1 MQVAVT
7 GASGHV
13 GGALVRALLAE
24 GHSVTALFQSD
35 TRAIDGLPVKR
46 AQVRVEDRAAV
57 AHALEGAEVVFHAA
71 ARISLS
77 SREDPE
83 AAHVNVAGT
92 ANVVDV
98 CRTQGVRRLVHFST
112 IHALDS
118 RGELLGEGQ
127 GFAYERSKV
136 SAERGVLASVESGL
150 DAVVVSPCA
159 VLGPF
164 DFKPSYMAQVL
175 QLQRRGLLL
184 ATVSGGQSW
193 VDVRDVALAA
203 ISAATKG
210 ARGRR
215 YVISGTW
222 MTMQDLAVEASRL
235 GGLRAPRFVI
245 PKRLVSAMA
254 PAAESIATRLALPAL
269 LTRPSMDAL
278 EDEPRPIG
286 AAAERELGHRPRP
299 IRETLTDTL
308 TWLADL
314 EMPIR
319 SKSSGGS

>member
-13 GGALVRALLAE
+13 GSALVRALLSE
-24 GHSVTALFQSD
+24 GHTVTALYQSD
-35 TRAIDGLPVKR
+35 TRAIEGLPVKR
-46 AQVRVEDRAAV
+46 ARVRVEDRAAV
-57 AHALEGAEVVFHAA
+57 SRALEDAEVVFHAA

-83 AAHVNVAGT
+83 AARTNVEGT
-92 ANVVDV
+92 ANVVGA
-98 CRTQGVRRLVHFST
+98 CREHRVRRLVHFST

-118 RGELLGEGQ
+118 RGELLEEGK

-136 SAERGVLASVESGL
+136 LAERLVLDGVEAGL

-159 VLGPF
+159 VIGPY

-184 ATVSGGQSW
+184 ATVPGGQSW

-203 ISAATKG
+203 IAASSRGVKG
-210 ARGRR
+210 KR
-215 YVISGTW
+215 YVVSGTW
-222 MTMQDLAVEASRL
+222 MTMRDLAIQTSRL
-235 GGLRAPRFVI
+235 GDLPPPRFVI
-245 PKRLVSAMA
+245 PKRLASAVA
-254 PAAESIATRLALPAL
+254 PAAESIATRLGLPAL

-278 EDEPRPIG
+278 EDEPRPVG
-286 AAAERELGHRPRP
+286 GAAERDLGHRPRP

-308 TWLADL
+308 AWLRELDGFDRGAT
-314 EMPIR
+314 
-319 SKSSGGS
+319 

>member
-13 GGALVRALLAE
+13 GSALVRALLSE

-35 TRAIDGLPVKR
+35 TRAIEGLPVTR
-46 AQVRVEDRAAV
+46 AQVRIEDRSAV
-57 AHALEGAEVVFHAA
+57 SRALAGAEVVFHAA

-77 SREDPE
+77 SREDPD
-83 AAHVNVAGT
+83 AARVNVEGT
-92 ANVVDV
+92 THVVEA
-98 CRTQGVRRLVHFST
+98 CRSHGVRRLVHYST
-112 IHALDS
+112 IHALDA
-118 RGELLGEGQ
+118 RGELLGDGQ

-136 SAERGVLASVESGL
+136 LAERTVLASVEAGL

-184 ATVSGGQSW
+184 ATVAGGQSW
-193 VDVRDVALAA
+193 VDVRDVAAAA
-203 ISAATKG
+203 ISAASRG
-210 ARGRR
+210 VRGRR

-222 MTMQDLAVEASRL
+222 MTMRDLAIQTSRL
-235 GGLRAPRFVI
+235 GDLPRPRFVI
-245 PKRLVSAMA
+245 PKRVANAVA
-254 PAAESIATRLALPAL
+254 PAAESIATRLRLPAL
-269 LTRPSMDAL
+269 FTQPSMDAL

-286 AAAERELGHRPRP
+286 AAAERDLGHRPRP
-299 IRETLTDTL
+299 IRETLADTL
-308 TWLADL
+308 AWLREL
-314 EMPIR
+314 E
-319 SKSSGGS
+319 GSERGAT

>member
-13 GGALVRALLAE
+13 GSALVRALLSE
-24 GHSVTALFQSD
+24 GHSVTALYQAD
-35 TRAIDGLPVKR
+35 TRAIEGLPVSR
-46 AQVRVEDRAAV
+46 ERVRIEDRAAV
-57 AHALEGAEVVFHAA
+57 SRAVKGAEVVFHAA
-71 ARISLS
+71 ARISLT

-83 AAHVNVAGT
+83 SARVNVEGT
-92 ANVVDV
+92 ANVVDA
-98 CRTQGVRRLVHFST
+98 CREHGVRRLVHFST
-112 IHALDS
+112 IHALDP
-118 RGELLGEGQ
+118 RGELLEEGK

-136 SAERGVLASVESGL
+136 LAERRVLGSVEAGL

-159 VLGPF
+159 VIGPF

-203 ISAATKG
+203 VAAASRG
-210 ARGRR
+210 VRGRR

-222 MTMQDLAVEASRL
+222 MTMRDLAIQTSQL
-235 GGLRAPRFVI
+235 GDLPAPRFVI
-245 PKRLVSAMA
+245 PKRLASAVA
-254 PAAESIATRLALPAL
+254 PAAESLATRLRLPPL

-278 EDEPRPIG
+278 EDAPRPIG
-286 AAAERELGHRPRP
+286 GAAERDLGHRPRP
-299 IRETLTDTL
+299 LRETLADTL
-308 TWLADL
+308 AWLRALDVS
-314 EMPIR
+314 ER
-319 SKSSGGS
+319 GAT